1 MDQNERQAS
10 LINKDGKSLSHKE
23 VFEGLAK
30 ESLDET
36 IKLIE
41 EKSFNDLIYY
51 FSGNIARKKFDDFEN
66 GIKLFE
72 KSNLWWHEARRSKK
86 KQTPAKCV

>member
-1 MDQNERQAS
+1 MDQNERQAC

-23 VFEGLAK
+23 VFEDLAK
-30 ESLDET
+30 ERLDET

-41 EKSFNDLIYY
+41 EKNFNDLIYY

-66 GIKLFE
+66 GIKLLE
-72 KSNLWWHEARRSKK
+72 KSNLW
-86 KQTPAKCV
+86 